1 MDYHDFGGP
10 LPKYYIFNT
19 WQVDSTAGKYKL
31 SMKLIFLMELWRIY
45 KKKDEINV
53 QNVPHYMYYF
63 FFFLQQGG
71 LLIILQY
78 KPYLINLQGFSVKN
92 NVWFQS
98 WMKFVIFPFLKLKLW
113 KFWSPSQKNYNFF

>member
-10 LPKYYIFNT
+10 LPKYYLFNT
-19 WQVDSTAGKYKL
+19 WQVDSTEGKYKL

-63 FFFLQQGG
+63 FFLQQAG

-78 KPYLINLQGFSVKN
+78 KQYLINLQGFSVKN

>member
-10 LPKYYIFNT
+10 LPKYYLFNT

-63 FFFLQQGG
+63 FFLQQGG

-78 KPYLINLQGFSVKN
+78 KQYLINLQGFSVKN